1 MRLGMVAS
9 CAAALAL
16 VAVAGARGGGR
27 SNLRADSSAAA
38 DEGLGQWRRGS
49 GGREW
54 VLDADLASGFEIDMR
69 SVAGAGPDA
78 LTGSSLLQAA
88 ARRAMAAPS
97 SPGVR
102 HMHNVSLML
111 EKAVVFGSDRLFL
124 WPIRVPP
131 GTAALTVEGVLVQQR
146 DSAATP
152 VLLLRTGGR
161 VPTTENFDAA
171 EAFLPPLAETV
182 QEARAE
188 AAAAAAKA
196 RQDTLADTG
205 NATAAEDAATA
216 AATAAIDAE
225 ASSVGSGTGSAHARA
240 TARVVLHG
248 QSDTVFAAVWGGRA
262 LFSNTYPQTSHTR
275 DVSVRLRARAEVCS
289 PPTAPSDGDCLRV
302 GSGVFLLPGV
312 SGSHKVEDL
321 SGGLAWTFTLVGA
334 VPGLQA
340 SPDKAVQDI
349 TIPRF
354 TSAMTITLARWKD
367 ASDARLS
374 VRIRAEA
381 CVQGAAGAEDGEGL
395 DRPVTMTA
403 TCDSDGWEVASVT
416 ADKAGQTRSVTVL
429 LPRAG
434 RWIAVAS
441 LAGPTEDLD
450 PNPVTAAVTVT
461 TYTVARS
468 AASGA
473 GVLFSDAERTL
484 ASPTGAA
491 GAAGDAA
498 DAHGSGS
505 GSTAN
510 GTSATAAELDDTAR
524 VEAEARWRAAEA
536 AAKAARHS
544 GRAAPGWPF
553 SLDAGTTAT
562 QGLTQDF
569 ASPSDSAAMFKLT
582 RAGGDVAT
590 IADLR
595 RAAAD
600 HGTSGDSA
608 TPRMRET
615 ASTSAAALS
624 PRDGTPAGMVGPE
637 NDGAAPTDVSWSMHT
652 LSLPDWSGSGF
663 MALRLLLNATLLR
676 PATATVEH
684 PGCRPLRVFMRR
696 GGMPLAYH
704 LDVPGHARVA
714 AEDAGGKGAPVIAP
728 ADFTLAPENARVVKS
743 VGAGF
748 TELVWELERPPPG
761 EWFVAIVHSPA
772 GTDLVCEDVLS
783 ATDLA
788 VMDEGLLA
796 QATPL
801 DAEAGSGSASNA
813 EAEALAELAGGSGAA
828 DGASAG
834 AGADASISAHPAGKS
849 AGSKGRH
856 GDSGA
861 GPSDPDA
868 EVVATA
874 TFTDGSG
881 TAAGSADRAPD
892 STSEHDGGKAAL
904 RAGAPA
910 AAALLQRTSTSSS
923 STASGGHRRVS
934 AAQRM
939 RARHAAVARAVRDA
953 LSDAATALSGV
964 AVRSPA
970 DLKGAVRIDATT
982 TGSAHGSANP
992 LHASAL
998 LQAGSRTGSRAG
1010 SPMLGGVAML
1020 GAVSHQPKHGGPVG
1034 SSAEPSPISPQTHP
1048 IGTPASD
1055 AGSAEASGSADS
1067 TSMSARASSGLM
1079 AIENTLSEE
1088 LGEVMSLAKQYL
1100 AELGFSS
1107 GPDEA
1112 DARRRAAMLYNPAD
1126 RLYAISAT
1134 LTACSAHCSGQC
1146 TLLRS
1151 EGYVA
1156 GQCVCTNPYRFA
1168 GDYCDEETG
1177 SVPFYSLSTGLLVL
1191 SNAAMLPAVLLAL
1204 RWHLWGEAV
1213 VLAGAALSSAL
1224 YHTCDQYLF
1233 CFSSTY
1239 HSLQA
1244 MDISGSYLAVTI
1256 SLMLVAGLPQSA
1268 RLAIAIA
1275 LLAVFLFTLDNPASL
1290 GRAAGLAIT
1299 VAVALFSLVAGLCY
1313 SVLRNFAAWSKVAAR
1328 ASMAEERQQ
1337 ERERRQLTAGMKS
1350 ADATATATAGAGAGA
1365 GPGGDDDDADADLF
1379 DGDAIAAA
1387 FVGDDEPDSGAAF
1400 YGDDDGDDTHGS
1412 TAGRARYGSAGGRRG
1427 TGTSGKDPSGWGS
1440 GSAGKEGRG
1449 TGSGSGGGGGGGKP
1463 VRRHRRRRRATPC
1476 LSFVRSPYC
1485 CCGLIGCCLPDCCD
1499 PSNWSCSVFAAA
1511 RFLAWAEDAARGWV
1525 APSLAR
1531 RSPRVARAAGLSKG
1545 TLLGRAGGGFADGD
1559 EDDFDDGAATSFS
1572 GTSYAATDA
1581 ASLLGSAGAGRR
1593 RRMTSDDV
1601 EASAAEMQRALPV
1614 EPESSLRSRTGGAVD
1629 GVMGEGGGAIVS
1641 ESGDEAEPADEVP
1654 PTVSD
1659 TVVAAEGSADGAA
1672 SEDGEEEEE
1681 AGLAGG
1687 AGERRGLLSGSTGLT
1702 LGNGSARSAGAAPG
1716 AGAAGSNAVA
1726 RSVSGRPVS
1735 GLSSPTHTPIAA
1747 PQAAP
1752 AWCTARAR
1760 RALFG
1765 AAELLLFKSGN
1776 FRWKWIYTALGLFG
1790 VALLLV
1796 AVSTNGTYW
1805 VTHSLWH
1812 CAIMGV
1818 PAALILARV
1827 DPRGPLLVFDASA
1840 RRRVGV
1846 E

>member
-1 MRLGMVAS
+1 
-9 CAAALAL
+9 
-16 VAVAGARGGGR
+16 
-27 SNLRADSSAAA
+27 
-38 DEGLGQWRRGS
+38 
-49 GGREW
+49 
-54 VLDADLASGFEIDMR
+54 
-69 SVAGAGPDA
+69 
-78 LTGSSLLQAA
+78 
-88 ARRAMAAPS
+88 
-97 SPGVR
+97 
-102 HMHNVSLML
+102 MHNVSLML

-146 DSAATP
+146 DSTATP
-152 VLLLRTGGR
+152 VLLIRTGGR

-205 NATAAEDAATA
+205 NATAAEDAAAA

-240 TARVVLHG
+240 SARVVLHG

-340 SPDKAVQDI
+340 SPDRAVQDI

-403 TCDSDGWEVASVT
+403 ACDADGWEVASVT
-416 ADKAGQTRSVTVL
+416 AEKPGQTRSVTVL

-434 RWIAVAS
+434 RWVAVAS
-441 LAGPTEDLD
+441 LTGPTEDLD

-484 ASPTGAA
+484 ASPQGAA
-491 GAAGDAA
+491 NAAGDAA
-498 DAHGSGS
+498 DAHSGSGS
-505 GSTAN
+505 GSGSGGNGN
-510 GTSATAAELDDTAR
+510 GTSATATQLGDRAR

-536 AAKAARHS
+536 AAQAARHS

-608 TPRMRET
+608 RMRET
-615 ASTSAAALS
+615 AASTSS
-624 PRDGTPAGMVGPE
+624 RGPRDGTPAGMVGPE
-637 NDGAAPTDVSWSMHT
+637 NDGAAPTDVSW
-652 LSLPDWSGSGF
+652 
-663 MALRLLLNATLLR
+663 
-676 PATATVEH
+676 
-684 PGCRPLRVFMRR
+684 

-783 ATDLA
+783 PTDLA

-796 QATPL
+796 QGAVDGAAAVAAGVGAAGAAETASSA
-801 DAEAGSGSASNA
+801 DAEAQ
-813 EAEALAELAGGSGAA
+813 ALAELAGGSDSA
-828 DGASAG
+828 DGASAR
-834 AGADASISAHPAGKS
+834 AGASADMAAHPAGKS
-849 AGSKGRH
+849 AGTKGRH

-881 TAAGSADRAPD
+881 SAAGSTA
-892 STSEHDGGKAAL
+892 SS
-904 RAGAPA
+904 RAG
-910 AAALLQRTSTSSS
+910 SSS
-923 STASGGHRRVS
+923 
-934 AAQRM
+934 
-939 RARHAAVARAVRDA
+939 
-953 LSDAATALSGV
+953 
-964 AVRSPA
+964 
-970 DLKGAVRIDATT
+970 
-982 TGSAHGSANP
+982 
-992 LHASAL
+992 
-998 LQAGSRTGSRAG
+998 G

-1020 GAVSHQPKHGGPVG
+1020 GAVSRQPTTGRGA
-1034 SSAEPSPISPQTHP
+1034 AEPAPISPQTRP
-1048 IGTPASD
+1048 IGAPASG

-1067 TSMSARASSGLM
+1067 TSMSARATSGLM
-1079 AIENTLSEE
+1079 AIENTLSAE
-1088 LGEVMSLAKQYL
+1088 LGEVMNLAKQYL

-1107 GPDEA
+1107 GTDEA
-1112 DARRRAAMLYNPAD
+1112 EARRRAALLYNPAD

-1244 MDISGSYLAVTI
+1244 MDISGSYLAVAV
-1256 SLMLVAGLPQSA
+1256 SLMLLAGLPQSA
-1268 RLAIAIA
+1268 RLALAIA

-1290 GRAAGLAIT
+1290 GRAAGLAVT
-1299 VAVALFSLVAGLCY
+1299 VAVALLSLVAGVCY

-1328 ASMAEERQQ
+1328 ATQAEERAR
-1337 ERERRQLTAGMKS
+1337 EREARQLTAQGKS
-1350 ADATATATAGAGAGA
+1350 ADASGAFAGAGGAGAGGA
-1365 GPGGDDDDADADLF
+1365 GAEEGAEAEEEAGDLF
-1379 DGDAIAAA
+1379 DGDALAAA
-1387 FVGDDEPDSGAAF
+1387 FVGDEEPDSGASF
-1400 YGDDDGDDTHGS
+1400 YGDGDDDG
-1412 TAGRARYGSAGGRRG
+1412 RRG
-1427 TGTSGKDPSGWGS
+1427 SG
-1440 GSAGKEGRG
+1440 
-1449 TGSGSGGGGGGGKP
+1449 
-1463 VRRHRRRRRATPC
+1463 
-1476 LSFVRSPYC
+1476 
-1485 CCGLIGCCLPDCCD
+1485 
-1499 PSNWSCSVFAAA
+1499 AAA
-1511 RFLAWAEDAARGWV
+1511 ED
-1525 APSLAR
+1525 
-1531 RSPRVARAAGLSKG
+1531 
-1545 TLLGRAGGGFADGD
+1545 
-1559 EDDFDDGAATSFS
+1559 
-1572 GTSYAATDA
+1572 
-1581 ASLLGSAGAGRR
+1581 
-1593 RRMTSDDV
+1593 
-1601 EASAAEMQRALPV
+1601 
-1614 EPESSLRSRTGGAVD
+1614 GGAV
-1629 GVMGEGGGAIVS
+1629 VS
-1641 ESGDEAEPADEVP
+1641 ESGDEAEPADDVAP
-1654 PTVSD
+1654 AITDP
-1659 TVVAAEGSADGAA
+1659 VVADAAADGAA
-1672 SEDGEEEEE
+1672 SEEDGAAEDEEDD
-1681 AGLAGG
+1681 GS
-1687 AGERRGLLSGSTGLT
+1687 GERRGLLSGAAGMA
-1702 LGNGSARSAGAAPG
+1702 LGNGSATGGAVSAGGGVGAVAGRG
-1716 AGAAGSNAVA
+1716 AGGSNGVA
-1726 RSVSGRPVS
+1726 RSASGRPIS
-1735 GLSSPTHTPIAA
+1735 ALSSPTHTPIAA

-1760 RALFG
+1760 RALVG
-1765 AAELLLFKSGN
+1765 SAELLLFKSGN
-1776 FRWKWIYTALGLFG
+1776 FRWKWIYTALALFG
-1790 VALLLV
+1790 LALLLV
-1796 AVSTNGTYW
+1796 LVSTNGSYW
-1805 VTHSLWH
+1805 ITHSLWH

-1840 RRRVGV
+1840 RRRVGI

>member
-1 MRLGMVAS
+1 
-9 CAAALAL
+9 
-16 VAVAGARGGGR
+16 
-27 SNLRADSSAAA
+27 
-38 DEGLGQWRRGS
+38 
-49 GGREW
+49 
-54 VLDADLASGFEIDMR
+54 
-69 SVAGAGPDA
+69 
-78 LTGSSLLQAA
+78 
-88 ARRAMAAPS
+88 
-97 SPGVR
+97 
-102 HMHNVSLML
+102 MHNVSLML

-146 DSAATP
+146 DSTATP
-152 VLLLRTGGR
+152 VLLIRTGGR

-205 NATAAEDAATA
+205 NATAAEDAAAA

-240 TARVVLHG
+240 SARVVLHG

-340 SPDKAVQDI
+340 SPDRAVQDI

-403 TCDSDGWEVASVT
+403 ACDADGWEVASVT
-416 ADKAGQTRSVTVL
+416 AEKPGQTRSVTVL

-434 RWIAVAS
+434 RWVAVAS
-441 LAGPTEDLD
+441 LTGPTEDLD

-461 TYTVARS
+461 T
-468 AASGA
+468 
-473 GVLFSDAERTL
+473 
-484 ASPTGAA
+484 
-491 GAAGDAA
+491 
-498 DAHGSGS
+498 
-505 GSTAN
+505 
-510 GTSATAAELDDTAR
+510 
-524 VEAEARWRAAEA
+524 
-536 AAKAARHS
+536 
-544 GRAAPGWPF
+544 
-553 SLDAGTTAT
+553 
-562 QGLTQDF
+562 
-569 ASPSDSAAMFKLT
+569 
-582 RAGGDVAT
+582 
-590 IADLR
+590 
-595 RAAAD
+595 
-600 HGTSGDSA
+600 
-608 TPRMRET
+608 
-615 ASTSAAALS
+615 
-624 PRDGTPAGMVGPE
+624 
-637 NDGAAPTDVSWSMHT
+637 
-652 LSLPDWSGSGF
+652 
-663 MALRLLLNATLLR
+663 
-676 PATATVEH
+676 
-684 PGCRPLRVFMRR
+684 

-783 ATDLA
+783 PTDLA

-796 QATPL
+796 QGAVDGAAAVAAGVEAAGAAETVSSA
-801 DAEAGSGSASNA
+801 DAEAQ
-813 EAEALAELAGGSGAA
+813 ALAELAGGSDSA
-828 DGASAG
+828 DGASAR
-834 AGADASISAHPAGKS
+834 AGATADMAAHPAGKS
-849 AGSKGRH
+849 AGTKGRH

-881 TAAGSADRAPD
+881 SAAGSTA
-892 STSEHDGGKAAL
+892 SS
-904 RAGAPA
+904 RAG
-910 AAALLQRTSTSSS
+910 SSS
-923 STASGGHRRVS
+923 
-934 AAQRM
+934 
-939 RARHAAVARAVRDA
+939 
-953 LSDAATALSGV
+953 
-964 AVRSPA
+964 
-970 DLKGAVRIDATT
+970 
-982 TGSAHGSANP
+982 
-992 LHASAL
+992 
-998 LQAGSRTGSRAG
+998 G

-1020 GAVSHQPKHGGPVG
+1020 GAVSRQPTTGRGA
-1034 SSAEPSPISPQTHP
+1034 AEPAPISPQTRP
-1048 IGTPASD
+1048 IGAPASG

-1067 TSMSARASSGLM
+1067 TSMSARATSGLM
-1079 AIENTLSEE
+1079 AIENTLSAE
-1088 LGEVMSLAKQYL
+1088 LGEVMNLAKQYL

-1107 GPDEA
+1107 GTDEA
-1112 DARRRAAMLYNPAD
+1112 EARRRAALLYNPAD

-1244 MDISGSYLAVTI
+1244 MDISGSYLAVAV
-1256 SLMLVAGLPQSA
+1256 SLMLLAGLPQSA
-1268 RLAIAIA
+1268 RLALAIA

-1290 GRAAGLAIT
+1290 GRAAGLAVT
-1299 VAVALFSLVAGLCY
+1299 VAVALLSLVAGVCY

-1328 ASMAEERQQ
+1328 ATQAEERAR
-1337 ERERRQLTAGMKS
+1337 EREARQLTAPGKS
-1350 ADATATATAGAGAGA
+1350 ADASGAFAGAGGAGAGGSGAEEGAEAEEEA
-1365 GPGGDDDDADADLF
+1365 GDLF
-1379 DGDAIAAA
+1379 DGDALAAA
-1387 FVGDDEPDSGAAF
+1387 FVGDEEPDSGASF
-1400 YGDDDGDDTHGS
+1400 YGDGDDDG
-1412 TAGRARYGSAGGRRG
+1412 RRG
-1427 TGTSGKDPSGWGS
+1427 SG
-1440 GSAGKEGRG
+1440 
-1449 TGSGSGGGGGGGKP
+1449 
-1463 VRRHRRRRRATPC
+1463 
-1476 LSFVRSPYC
+1476 
-1485 CCGLIGCCLPDCCD
+1485 
-1499 PSNWSCSVFAAA
+1499 AAA
-1511 RFLAWAEDAARGWV
+1511 ED
-1525 APSLAR
+1525 
-1531 RSPRVARAAGLSKG
+1531 
-1545 TLLGRAGGGFADGD
+1545 
-1559 EDDFDDGAATSFS
+1559 
-1572 GTSYAATDA
+1572 
-1581 ASLLGSAGAGRR
+1581 
-1593 RRMTSDDV
+1593 
-1601 EASAAEMQRALPV
+1601 
-1614 EPESSLRSRTGGAVD
+1614 GGAV
-1629 GVMGEGGGAIVS
+1629 VS
-1641 ESGDEAEPADEVP
+1641 ESGDEAEPADDVAP
-1654 PTVSD
+1654 AITDP
-1659 TVVAAEGSADGAA
+1659 VVADAAADGAA
-1672 SEDGEEEEE
+1672 SEEDGAAEDEEDD
-1681 AGLAGG
+1681 GG
-1687 AGERRGLLSGSTGLT
+1687 GERRGLLSGAAGMA
-1702 LGNGSARSAGAAPG
+1702 LGNGSATGGAVSTSGGVGAVAGRG
-1716 AGAAGSNAVA
+1716 AGGSNGVA
-1726 RSVSGRPVS
+1726 RSASGRPIS
-1735 GLSSPTHTPIAA
+1735 ALSSPTHTPIAA

-1760 RALFG
+1760 RALVG
-1765 AAELLLFKSGN
+1765 SAELLLFKSGN
-1776 FRWKWIYTALGLFG
+1776 FRWKWIYTALALFG
-1790 VALLLV
+1790 LALLLV
-1796 AVSTNGTYW
+1796 LVSTNGSYW
-1805 VTHSLWH
+1805 ITHSLWH

-1840 RRRVGV
+1840 RRRVGI